1 MQKLKLSIN
10 KLHKGLAVM
19 HIKWQDDKDGIY
31 ERIMDDIAAIQF
43 LKDIIDKGGVVL
55 EALKVEERKP
65 RSQTE

>member
-1 MQKLKLSIN
+1 
-10 KLHKGLAVM
+10 M